1 METRTA
7 PRSVAKDQKSPLR
20 QITPCLWFDDKAEDA
35 ANFYVSVF
43 PNSHIRT
50 ISRYGAEGKEIH
62 GKEEGTV
69 MTVAFTLDGQD
80 FVGLNGGPHFT
91 FDEAISFQIPCA
103 DQEEVD
109 YYWARLSEGGQESP
123 CGWVKDR
130 FGLSWQVVP
139 NAMLEM
145 MQDADSAKVARV
157 TAAFLQMKKFDIAQL
172 RAAFEG

>member
-7 PRSVAKDQKSPLR
+7 PRSVAKDRNSPLR

-50 ISRYGAEGKEIH
+50 ISRYGSEGKEIH
-62 GKEEGTV
+62 GKDEGAV

-80 FVGLNGGPHFT
+80 FVGLNGGPQFT
-91 FDEAISFQIPCA
+91 FDEAVSFQVPCA

-109 YYWARLSEGGQESP
+109 YYWARLSEGGQEGP

-139 NAMLEM
+139 NALLEM
-145 MQDADSAKVARV
+145 MQDADAAKVARV
-157 TAAFLQMKKFDIAQL
+157 TAAFLKMKKFDIAQL